1 MFRIGIGYDSHR
13 LVEYRKLVIGGV
25 HIDYE
30 RGLLGHSDG
39 DVALHAIADALLGA
53 IGAGDI
59 GIYFPDTD
67 VRFKNIDSSIM
78 IKEVLAKVVTA
89 GYTIVNVDLVIIA
102 EDPKLKS
109 YYEMIKETISTILN
123 IAKEQVNVK
132 AKTNEKMGA
141 IGHGEGIACISVVLL
156 ESL

>member
-13 LVEYRKLVIGGV
+13 LVEYRKLMIGGV
-25 HIDYE
+25 QIDYE

-67 VRFKNIDSSIM
+67 AKFKNMDSSIM
-78 IKEVLAKVVTA
+78 VKEVLAKVVTA

-102 EDPKLKS
+102 EDPKLNP
-109 YYEMIKETISTILN
+109 YYEMIKETISAILN